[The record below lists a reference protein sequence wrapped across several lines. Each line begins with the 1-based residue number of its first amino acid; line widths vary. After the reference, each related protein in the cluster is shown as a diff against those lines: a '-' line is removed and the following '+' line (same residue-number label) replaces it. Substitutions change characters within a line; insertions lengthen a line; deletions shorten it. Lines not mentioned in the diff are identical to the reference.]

1 MPSMS
6 DRPTLRRPL
15 VTALVAI
22 LTPITLIGL
31 AILPFLT
38 PAWVG
43 FEQGRAESAAWT
55 GFSEPVL
62 RRVTDE
68 ILHDLVVG
76 PPRFDSTVDGV
87 AVLDAREV
95 QHMRDVR
102 SVFAAFA
109 VIAAAAAA
117 ILLLAG
123 VTSRPRTSFWRGL
136 FLGGVATIGAVAVAG
151 FVIAFA
157 FDAAFEVFHRLFFAA
172 GSYTFDPRS
181 ERLVQLFPDRFWFET
196 SAAVGIVVIALAAV
210 VAWIG
215 RTRSGAPRHDVAA
228 TRAVEV
234 TR

>member
-1 MPSMS
+1 MRTMS
-6 DRPTLRRPL
+6 DRPTPRRPL
-15 VTALVAI
+15 VTSLVAI
-22 LTPITLIGL
+22 LVPIVVVAV

-43 FEQGRAESAAWT
+43 FEQGRADSVGWT
-55 GFSEPVL
+55 GFPEPVL

-76 PPRFDSTVDGV
+76 PPTFGSTVDGV
-87 AVLDAREV
+87 PVLDGREV

-109 VIAAAAAA
+109 LVAIAAAVA
-117 ILLLAG
+117 LLLLG
-123 VTSRPRTSFWRGL
+123 VATRPRTAFWRGL
-136 FLGGVATIGAVAVAG
+136 FVGGIATIAVVAVAG
-151 FVIAFA
+151 VVVVVA

-196 SAAVGIVVIALAAV
+196 SAAVGIVIVALAAG
-210 VAWIG
+210 VAWLG
-215 RTRSGAPRHDVAA
+215 RARSGPGARQVTAGRPAEA
-228 TRAVEV
+228 TR
-234 TR
+234 